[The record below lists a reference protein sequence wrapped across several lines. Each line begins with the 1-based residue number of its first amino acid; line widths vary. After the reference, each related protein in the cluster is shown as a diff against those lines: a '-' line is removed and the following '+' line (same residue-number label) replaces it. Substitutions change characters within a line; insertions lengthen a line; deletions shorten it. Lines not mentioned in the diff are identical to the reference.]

1 MRHPFINY
9 LKKKRMT
16 VKMILKVRS
25 NLRKVHSDRD
35 LTCAQIKEVK
45 KFFKDRLGIN
55 VNTYWHRYYYKR
67 TGVYSPE
74 YIPTSLYRLE
84 LLGRMNRMEYECA
97 YRDKNLAETIITGIR
112 HPFTVVKNMNGY
124 YFMNGAA
131 VDLDTVLSACS
142 DMDDVIIKPSLLSYG
157 MGFKKFSVKKGV
169 TSDGERLEQLFGLY
183 KSDFIVQKAVHQH
196 DALNALNPSSVNTLR
211 IFTYRSGMEVL
222 VLYTVL
228 RIGRLGRETDNE
240 TAGGMSVRINKDG
253 TLAKYA
259 YSKPG
264 DDMIEKTD
272 TGIMLDGYRIP
283 IYEKAVK
290 AVKVAHLQLPYYNL
304 IGWDISINKEG
315 EPVLIEWNT
324 QPDLSQSANEG
335 PAFGEYTD
343 RILKEIW
350 PRPNTLYR

>member
-1 MRHPFINY
+1 
-9 LKKKRMT
+9 MT
-16 VKMILKVRS
+16 FKMVRKVRA
-25 NLRKVHSDRD
+25 NLRKVPSERS
-35 LTCAQIKEVK
+35 LTPAQIREAKQY
-45 KFFKDRLGIN
+45 FKDRIGVDIPIE
-55 VNTYWHRYYYKR
+55 WHQYYFKR
-67 TGVYSPE
+67 TGVFYPE

-84 LLGRMNRMEYECA
+84 LLGRMNQMQSETA
-97 YRDKNLAETIITGIR
+97 YRDKNLAETIIKGIL
-112 HPFTVVKNMNGY
+112 HPKTVVKNMNGY
-124 YFMNGAA
+124 YFMDGVA
-131 VDLDTVLSACS
+131 VDKNDVLKACS
-142 DMDDVIIKPSLLSYG
+142 DLEDVIIKPSLLSYG
-157 MGFKKFSVKKGV
+157 TGFKKFSVKDGI
-169 TSDGERLEQLFGLY
+169 TSDGNTFAQLLDSY

-196 DALNALNPSSVNTLR
+196 EALNALNPSSVNTLR

-228 RIGRLGRETDNE
+228 RIGRLGRATDNE

-272 TGIMLDGYRIP
+272 TGVVLDGYAIP
-283 IYEKAVK
+283 CYDKAVEAVK
-290 AVKVAHLQLPYYNL
+290 AAHLQLPYFNL
-304 IGWDISINKEG
+304 IGWDISIDSDGN
-315 EPVLIEWNT
+315 PVLIEWNT

-350 PRPNTLYR
+350 NRPNTLYK

>member
-1 MRHPFINY
+1 MRFPFINY

-16 VKMILKVRS
+16 FKMIMKVRS
-25 NLRKVHSDRD
+25 NIRKINSDRD
-35 LTCAQIKEVK
+35 LTRDQLREVRK
-45 KFFKDRLGIN
+45 YFMDRLGIR

-74 YIPTSLYRLE
+74 FIPTSLYRLE
-84 LLGRMNRMEYECA
+84 LLGRMNQMEYECA

-112 HPFTVVKNMNGY
+112 HPKTVAKNMNGY
-124 YFMNGAA
+124 YFMDGAA
-131 VDLDTVLSACS
+131 VDMDTVIKACS
-142 DMDDVIIKPSLLSYG
+142 NLEDVIIKPSLLSYG
-157 MGFKKFSVKKGV
+157 QGVKKFSVKNGV
-169 TSDGERLEQLFGLY
+169 TSDGETLEQLFKSY
-183 KSDFIVQKAVHQH
+183 KSDFIIQQAVHQH
-196 DALNALNPSSVNTLR
+196 EALAALNPSSVNTLR

-228 RIGRLGRETDNE
+228 RIGRLGRVTDNE
-240 TAGGMSVRINKDG
+240 TSGGMSVRINKDG

-259 YSKPG
+259 YSRPG

-272 TGIMLDGYRIP
+272 TGVVLEGYEIP
-283 IYEKAVK
+283 FYDKAVETVK
-290 AVKVAHLQLPYYNL
+290 ATHLQLPYYNL
-304 IGWDISINKEG
+304 IGWDISINTDG

-350 PRPNTLYR
+350 NRPNTLYR